1 MNKYFGEE
9 VEDPKDGS
17 GFNSRDMHDVLNKTQ
32 GRAHSSPSA
41 TLCPTVEA
49 CARIYVPRITRYTS
63 CCTGLSRSFPSEL
76 LHFLQ
81 NKLRE
86 LIHQNNFATRSKETK
101 ELKSK
106 SPQESN
112 KIKFLRQGLKTQI
125 HSPFAY
131 SQPLARIQTHCVFF
145 LEIVLSFREKQHFR
159 FTLQTRFSESQLG

>member
-1 MNKYFGEE
+1 MGVLLPQNSTFFVRGKITQNTLTKLLMNKYFGEE

-49 CARIYVPRITRYTS
+49 CARIYVPRTTRYTS

-86 LIHQNNFATRSKETK
+86 LIH
-101 ELKSK
+101 
-106 SPQESN
+106 
-112 KIKFLRQGLKTQI
+112 
-125 HSPFAY
+125 
-131 SQPLARIQTHCVFF
+131 
-145 LEIVLSFREKQHFR
+145 
-159 FTLQTRFSESQLG
+159 